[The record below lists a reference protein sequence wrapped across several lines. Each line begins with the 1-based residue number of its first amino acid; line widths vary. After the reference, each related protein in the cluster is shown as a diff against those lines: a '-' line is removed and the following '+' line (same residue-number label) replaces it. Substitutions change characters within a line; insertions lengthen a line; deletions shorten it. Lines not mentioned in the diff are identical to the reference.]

1 MVSSAASSAPSRL
14 LFDGIQQL
22 CVLFIASPVLLHY
35 CDPVLDTLFCLVTG
49 LVLVS
54 PRVCCSLAMWCSL
67 LRGTSGI
74 IVRSQALPRAT
85 FSWHFILR
93 CTTCFLGIVLFSVA
107 WMALHTPSPLAS
119 RSARYLLHHTLHPV
133 LCAPSVASYLL
144 SRALRALSHHA
155 HRFALVLCAHC
166 RITLVVRALRASRT
180 TSLAS
185 PSCSARIVASRS
197 SFVLYALVA
206 SRLASPPC
214 SARIFA
220 SRSPLVSC
228 APSHRLHRIAVEER
242 VGRWVDQSGLGR
254 AGRGEEAEEEKSD
267 DPGIRIWVCVE

>member
-1 MVSSAASSAPSRL
+1 M
-14 LFDGIQQL
+14 
-22 CVLFIASPVLLHY
+22 
-35 CDPVLDTLFCLVTG
+35 
-49 LVLVS
+49 
-54 PRVCCSLAMWCSL
+54 
-67 LRGTSGI
+67 
-74 IVRSQALPRAT
+74 
-85 FSWHFILR
+85 
-93 CTTCFLGIVLFSVA
+93 
-107 WMALHTPSPLAS
+107 
-119 RSARYLLHHTLHPV
+119 
-133 LCAPSVASYLL
+133 LCAPSVAPCLS

-206 SRLASPPC
+206 SRLASPSCSARIVASRSSFVLYALVASRLASPPC

-228 APSHRLHRIAVEER
+228 APSHRLHCIALVLCAYRRTTPITSPRRLER
-242 VGRWVDQSGLGR
+242 SLWPASYTRTS
-254 AGRGEEAEEEKSD
+254 
-267 DPGIRIWVCVE
+267 